1 MAANKVFIVEDDAV
15 IARAVAAHLTT
26 WQMQVQCAGN
36 FEKITE
42 EVEDFQPDIIIMDI
56 KLPYYNGFYWCAEI
70 RKTSKVPIVF
80 LSSADDNM
88 NIVMAMNM
96 GGDDFIAKPFD
107 LGVLTAKVQ
116 AMLRR
121 TYDFTGQS
129 AVLEHKGAMLNLTE
143 AALFY
148 EQEKIELTKNEF
160 KILQVLMENK
170 QKVVSRD
177 TLMVKLWES
186 DSFVDENTLTVNI
199 NRLRKKLDSAG
210 LIHFITTKFGVGY
223 LIES

>member
-107 LGVLTAKVQ
+107 LEVLTAKVQ

-186 DSFVDENTLTVNI
+186 DSFVDENTLSVNV
-199 NRLRKKLDSAG
+199 NRLRKKLESVG
-210 LIHFITTKFGVGY
+210 LCDFFVTRKGIGY
-223 LIES
+223 QIG

>member
-1 MAANKVFIVEDDAV
+1 
-15 IARAVAAHLTT
+15 
-26 WQMQVQCAGN
+26 
-36 FEKITE
+36 
-42 EVEDFQPDIIIMDI
+42 
-56 KLPYYNGFYWCAEI
+56 
-70 RKTSKVPIVF
+70 
-80 LSSADDNM
+80 M
-88 NIVMAMNM
+88 NIVMAVSM

-107 LGVLTAKVQ
+107 LEVLTAKVQ

-143 AALFY
+143 AALFMSRKNRID
-148 EQEKIELTKNEF
+148 ENEF

-186 DSFVDENTLTVNI
+186 DSFVDENTLSVNV
-199 NRLRKKLDSAG
+199 NRLRKNWNQWGFVIL
-210 LIHFITTKFGVGY
+210 L
-223 LIES
+223 

>member
-1 MAANKVFIVEDDAV
+1 MYRILIVEDDES
-15 IARAVAAHLTT
+15 IARSVKTHLES
-26 WQMQVQCAGN
+26 WNYEVCCA
-36 FEKITE
+36 
-42 EVEDFQPDIIIMDI
+42 EDFSNVTGTFAAFDPQLVLMDI
-56 KLPYYNGFYWCAEI
+56 KLPFFNGYHWCSEI
-70 RKTSKVPIVF
+70 RKVSKVPVIF
-80 LSSADDNM
+80 LSSASDNM
-88 NIVMAMNM
+88 NIVMAVSM

-107 LGVLTAKVQ
+107 LEVLTAKVQ

-121 TYDFTGQS
+121 TYDFIGQS

-148 EQEKIELTKNEF
+148 EQKKIELTKNEF

-186 DSFVDENTLTVNI
+186 DSFVDENTLSVNV
-199 NRLRKKLDSAG
+199 NRLRKKLESVG
-210 LIHFITTKFGVGY
+210 LYDFIVTRKGIGY
-223 LIES
+223 QIG